1 MAPGSLANLA
11 DSSDLK
17 KVCGNTYLVDMLI
30 LITSE
35 TVTIFTL
42 LKEVA
47 HFNPEYT
54 ALRYSTTRNW
64 QFRRVKLHS
73 TNELNVLHKASFS
86 Q

>member
-42 LKEVA
+42 
-47 HFNPEYT
+47 
-54 ALRYSTTRNW
+54 
-64 QFRRVKLHS
+64 
-73 TNELNVLHKASFS
+73 
-86 Q
+86 